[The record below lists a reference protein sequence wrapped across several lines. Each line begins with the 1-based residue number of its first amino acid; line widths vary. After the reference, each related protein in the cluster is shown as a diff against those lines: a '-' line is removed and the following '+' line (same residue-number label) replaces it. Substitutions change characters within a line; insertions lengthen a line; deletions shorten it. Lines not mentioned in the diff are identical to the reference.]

1 MDDALNWVGGDAQV
15 RVNNTRRS
23 GRPPTLGVGDD
34 NAAAPPSPTP
44 NLWKGHDMTPDRLAE
59 CLRLVRWQK
68 DTLAEAIDVP
78 SEAVTA
84 WMAGTEDV
92 PRKVAAWIEAL
103 CFVHEAA
110 EESKPSTAGEGFGTG
125 PNREFIPVY
134 SYNLLRSLNA
144 APMLLRSLFGSD
156 DEGAVFFLVSRGL
169 ATRDADT
176 LRITDAGRA
185 VGSMSL

>member
-1 MDDALNWVGGDAQV
+1 
-15 RVNNTRRS
+15 
-23 GRPPTLGVGDD
+23 
-34 NAAAPPSPTP
+34 
-44 NLWKGHDMTPDRLAE
+44 MTPDRLEE
-59 CLRLVRWQK
+59 CLRLVRWPK
-68 DTLAEAIDVP
+68 DTLAKAVDVP

-84 WMAGTEDV
+84 WLAGTEAV

-110 EESKPSTAGEGFGTG
+110 EASKPSTAGEGYGIG

-144 APMLLRSLFGSD
+144 APVPLRSLFGSD

-169 ATRDADT
+169 AVRDAEN

-185 VGSMSL
+185 VGSMPA